1 VNKVE
6 ALESS
11 AEMGEDEMEDTEDD
25 AVVVDVRDDDAVLLN
40 THVINL

>member
-11 AEMGEDEMEDTEDD
+11 AEMGEEEMEDTEDD
-25 AVVVDVRDDDAVLLN
+25 AVVVDVSDDAVLLN